1 MTNPDGAAAAPD
13 NDEKDAEGRLTIDDL
28 LLSDTPERIR
38 KRYLGLAEE
47 ARTRDF
53 GLLEQ
58 DVVVLDTETTGLSFR
73 KCQLIEIAAARLS
86 GREVVG
92 RYHTFVHPGGP
103 IPPEIVKLTGITD
116 LDVTDTPSP
125 EEAVRGLAEFVGGDP
140 VLAHNATFDRT
151 FVEKV
156 RGGVDVSDNWIDTLA
171 LSRIALPRLSS
182 HRLSDMAEA
191 RGFEPPVPF

>member
-125 EEAVRGLAEFVGGDP
+125 GEAVRGLAEFVGGDP

-171 LSRIALPRLSS
+171 LSRIALPRL
-182 HRLSDMAEA
+182 
-191 RGFEPPVPF
+191 